1 MKNILLA
8 AFLLVNAFALF
19 ASNNDTYYKASDKRF
34 SYMGRGDFSNPDHP
48 RFWTAAAQ
56 VSFSFKGTKCTIDLT
71 DEHLYGKNLN
81 YIVLVVDG
89 KYSRFKLPA
98 AENKLSVG
106 NNLKDTIHT
115 VVLCKCTETNIGYIQ
130 FNGVSCRELLQH
142 PTPPKRKIECFGN
155 SITCGTGSDQ
165 SLVAC
170 GKGDWQDQ
178 HNAYLSYGALTA
190 RALNAQYHLTSV
202 SGIGLI
208 HSCCDM
214 DIVMPQVYDKI
225 SLREN
230 KLTWN
235 FALYQPDVVTICLG
249 QNDGIQNKEKFCT
262 AYIDFIQKL
271 RKVYPRTRFVLLTS
285 PMADDKLLPVLK
297 DYLTTVVN
305 AMHKSGDNRVTKF
318 FFSRSYN
325 SGCDA
330 HPDLKEHE
338 LIAKELTD
346 YLRQL
351 MDWQ

>member
-1 MKNILLA
+1 MKHILLA
-8 AFLLVNAFALF
+8 AVLLFSVSATSAKENQTFF
-19 ASNNDTYYKASDKRF
+19 KASDKRF

-56 VSFSFKGTKCTIDLT
+56 VSFTFTGTACFIDLT
-71 DEHLYGKNLN
+71 DEHLYNKNLN

-106 NNLKDTIHT
+106 GNLKDTIHT
-115 VVLCKCTETNIGYIQ
+115 VILSKCTETNIGYIQ
-130 FNGVSCRELLQH
+130 FNGVSCRELLNC

-170 GKGDWQDQ
+170 GQGDWQDQ
-178 HNAYLSYGALTA
+178 HNACLSYGALTA
-190 RALNAQYHLTSV
+190 RALNAQCHLTSV

-225 SLREN
+225 NLREN
-230 KLTWN
+230 KLRWN
-235 FALYQPDVVTICLG
+235 FSLYQPDVITICLG
-249 QNDGIQNKEKFCT
+249 QNDGIQDKEKFCN
-262 AYIDFIQKL
+262 AYIDFIKKL
-271 RKVYPRTRFVLLTS
+271 RKVYPRTQFVLLTS

-297 DYLTTVVN
+297 DYLATVVN
-305 AMHKSGDNRVTKF
+305 SINKHGDKKVTKF

-330 HPDLKEHE
+330 HPNLQEHE
-338 LIAKELTD
+338 LIAKELTT
-346 YLRQL
+346 YLRKL
-351 MDWQ
+351 MRW

>member
-1 MKNILLA
+1 MKNILLST
-8 AFLLVNAFALF
+8 LLLINALTLF
-19 ASNNDTYYKASDKRF
+19 ANNNDTYYKASDKRF
-34 SYMGRGDFSNPDHP
+34 SFMGRGDFSNPDHP

-56 VSFSFKGTKCTIDLT
+56 VTFSFKGTECTIDLT
-71 DEHLYGKNLN
+71 DEHLYNKNLN

-106 NNLKDTIHT
+106 DNLKDTIHT
-115 VVLCKCTETNIGYIQ
+115 VVLSKCTETNIGYIQ
-130 FNGVSCRELLQH
+130 FNGVNCRELLKQ

-190 RALNAQYHLTSV
+190 RALNAQYHLTSI

-230 KLTWN
+230 KHSWN

-249 QNDGIQNKEKFCT
+249 QNDGIQNKEKFCS
-262 AYIDFIQKL
+262 AYVDFIKTL

-285 PMADDKLLPVLK
+285 PMADEKLLPVLK

-305 AMHKSGDNRVTKF
+305 SLHNSGKKKVSKF

-330 HPDLKEHE
+330 HPNLKEHE

-351 MDWQ
+351 MHWQ

>member
-1 MKNILLA
+1 MKCT
-8 AFLLVNAFALF
+8 LF
-19 ASNNDTYYKASDKRF
+19 AVLLLIGTANLYANSGNSFFQASDKRF
-34 SYMGRGDFSNPDHP
+34 SYMGRGDFSNPNHP
-48 RFWTAAAQ
+48 RFWAAAAQ
-56 VSFSFKGTKCTIDLT
+56 VMFSFKGTECTIDLT
-71 DEHLYGKNLN
+71 DEHLYNKNLN
-81 YIVLVVDG
+81 YIVLIVDG

-106 NNLKDTIHT
+106 ENLKDTIHT
-115 VVLCKCTETNIGYIQ
+115 VVLCKATETGIGYIQ
-130 FNGVSCRELLQH
+130 FNGVNCRQLLQH

-208 HSCCDM
+208 HSCFEM

-225 SLREN
+225 ILREN
-230 KLTWN
+230 KLQWN

-249 QNDGIQNKEKFCT
+249 QNDGIQDKAKFCN
-262 AYIDFIQKL
+262 AYVDFIKKL
-271 RKVYPRTRFVLLTS
+271 RKVYPHTRFVLLTS
-285 PMADDKLLPVLK
+285 PMADEKLLPVLK

-305 AMHKSGDNRVTKF
+305 TINQNGDKKVSKY

-330 HPDLKEHE
+330 HPNLAEHE
-338 LIAKELTD
+338 LIAKELTA

-351 MDWQ
+351 MHWK